1 MIKLAKNRLAS
12 YLRTVLLTHL
22 QKNHQSIALEQCD
35 TTERLV
41 AHVKDES
48 VLLSQWW
55 LPLNGNVTYK

>member
-1 MIKLAKNRLAS
+1 MIKLAKNKLAS

-22 QKNHQSIALEQCD
+22 EKNHQSIALVQCD

-41 AHVKDES
+41 AHVNDKS

-55 LPLNGNVTYK
+55 LPLSGNVTYK